1 MTAVMTS
8 PGPTRTPAE
17 EREAEI
23 AELRELIATAFGEP
37 VPGYDYSTLHQR
49 QAERPRRG

>member
-1 MTAVMTS
+1 MVADMTS
-8 PGPTRTPAE
+8 QEPRTPAQ

-23 AELRELIATAFGEP
+23 AELRDLIATAFGDP

-49 QAERPRRG
+49 QAEHGTRRG

>member
-1 MTAVMTS
+1 MTTVMTS
-8 PGPTRTPAE
+8 HESARPPAD

-23 AELRELIATAFGEP
+23 AELRELIATAFGDP
-37 VPGYDYSTLHQR
+37 VPTYDYSTLHQR